1 MPNPLR
7 RQIKQLA
14 PRRAKK
20 WVWDLRDRIG
30 GPPIDDAVLREYRFA
45 SDSDTKPRL
54 NLVIPNI
61 TAAEFFGGHAT
72 GVEVFLELATELN
85 RTTPIDI
92 RIIVSDATSDTA
104 HTIVAG
110 IKDRKYSHAPE
121 IEFHDI
127 RSAAPKIPVR
137 RNDIFV
143 VFNWWT
149 SLNTLQLIRQQSE
162 HYAAPV
168 PPLLYLIQEYEPHM
182 LAFNSAHMLSRE
194 GLDTPERLWGIVNS
208 SNLARYFK
216 RQGHDAE
223 KLFVF
228 EPVINPSLRV
238 SPETIAGSKR
248 KRRIFVYG
256 RPNVPRNCFPALV
269 RGLRLWA
276 SDFPEAQDWEVVSA
290 GTAHKPI
297 MLDGDLQMTS
307 LGKLPLEEYR
317 QFLLESSV
325 GVSLMASPH
334 PSYPP
339 LEMAHIGMRTVT
351 NSYLDKDW
359 TGYHPL
365 ITPIHSI
372 SDQAIAVAVTEACLR
387 HDDPRDAAPNP
398 DYVRDEAYP
407 FISELAARLA
417 EEITARG

>member
-1 MPNPLR
+1 MSNPLR

-30 GPPIDDAVLREYRFA
+30 GPPIDDAVLRDYRFVA
-45 SDSDTKPRL
+45 DADAKPRI

-61 TAAEFFGGHAT
+61 TAAEFFGGHTT
-72 GVEVFLELATELN
+72 GVEVFLALAAALN
-85 RTTPIDI
+85 RAMPVDV
-92 RIIVSDATSDTA
+92 RIIVSDATSDTDHA
-104 HTIVAG
+104 IVAR
-110 IKDRKYSHAPE
+110 IRERRFPEAPP
-121 IEFHDI
+121 IAFHNI
-127 RSAAPKIPVR
+127 RASDPSVAVR
-137 RNDIFV
+137 RNDIFT

-149 SLNTLQLIRQQSE
+149 SLNTLPLIRQQCE
-162 HYAAPV
+162 HFAAPV
-168 PPLLYLIQEYEPHM
+168 PPLIYLIQEYEPHM
-182 LAFNSAHMLSRE
+182 LAFNSAQMLSRD
-194 GLDTPERLWGIVNS
+194 GLDAPERLWGIVNS
-208 SNLARYFK
+208 SNLARYLK

-223 KLFVF
+223 RLFVF
-228 EPVINPSLRV
+228 EPVINASLRV
-238 SPETIAGSKR
+238 PRETVAGAVR

-276 SDFPEAQDWEVVSA
+276 STFPAAQDWEVVSA

-297 MLDGDLQMTS
+297 LLHGDLQMTS
-307 LGKLPLEEYR
+307 LGKLPLDEYR

-339 LEMAHIGMRTVT
+339 LEMAHMGMHTVT

-359 TGYHPL
+359 TGYHAL
-365 ITPIHSI
+365 LTPIASI
-372 SDQAIAVAVTEACLR
+372 ADQAIADAITAACLR
-387 HDDPRDAAPNP
+387 HDAPRDVAPNT
-398 DYVRDEAYP
+398 DYVREEAYP
-407 FISELAARLA
+407 FIPELAASLA
-417 EEITARG
+417 AEIAVRG